1 MVVGGTIQSRKR
13 FGGAVS
19 GICGMLAAVEGA
31 IRQGDKKNGR
41 RSVLTEEAWG
51 IHQCSKMWWVLCGMQ
66 VGAADDDDSRGS
78 G

>member
-1 MVVGGTIQSRKR
+1 
-13 FGGAVS
+13 
-19 GICGMLAAVEGA
+19 MLAAVEGA